1 MDGYMNNEQYEVR
14 TDLALEVRED
24 LADKGEEL
32 KGIRVKED
40 TRSGGDIKV
49 TTVSIETEAA
59 AKTMRKSCGKYLTI
73 EAPFITWEEDE
84 QEEVAGIVADYIEK
98 LLTKEERKSVL
109 VVGLG
114 NREVTPDALGPQIVD
129 NLCVNRH
136 LVSSEEG
143 GNRISAVA
151 PGVMAQTGIETAVL
165 IKGVV
170 EQTKP
175 TAVIALDALAA
186 RNIHRLNTT
195 IQLSD
200 AGISPGSG
208 VGNHRHALNKESLG
222 VPVVAIG
229 IPTVV
234 DAATIV
240 NDTMNRL
247 MEAMKTYAA
256 ERRIGDKDVLAEQEI
271 NSGSFCSGYEILSE
285 DERRMLVY
293 ELFTPQWR
301 GMFVTPKN
309 VDETIKN
316 MSTTLAKAICFALLG
331 RNRL

>member
-1 MDGYMNNEQYEVR
+1 MDAYINGGQFEVR

-24 LADKGEEL
+24 LACRGEEL
-32 KGIRVKED
+32 KGISVWED
-40 TRSGGDIKV
+40 ERNGGNIKV
-49 TTVSIETEAA
+49 TTVSIETETA
-59 AKTMRKSCGKYLTI
+59 AKIMKKSCGKYLTI
-73 EAPFITWEEDE
+73 EAPLITWDEDE
-84 QEEVAGIVADYIEK
+84 QEEIAGIVADYINR
-98 LLTKEERKSVL
+98 LLTDEERKSVL

-129 NLCVNRH
+129 NLCINRH
-136 LVSSEEG
+136 LLNGEEEE
-143 GNRISAVA
+143 NSISAVA

-186 RNIHRLNTT
+186 RNIQRLNTT

-234 DAATIV
+234 DAVTIV

-247 MEAMKTYAA
+247 VEAMKEYA
-256 ERRIGDKDVLAEQEI
+256 G
-271 NSGSFCSGYEILSE
+271 SGEDNFYSGYEVLNE
-285 DERRMLVY
+285 EERRMLVY

-309 VDETIKN
+309 IDETIKN
-316 MSTTLAKAICFALLG
+316 MSITLAKAICNALLDH
-331 RNRL
+331 NRL

>member
-73 EAPFITWEEDE
+73 EAPFITWEKDE

-247 MEAMKTYAA
+247 MEAMKAYDGKN
-256 ERRIGDKDVLAEQEI
+256 GDDFY
-271 NSGSFCSGYEILSE
+271 GGYEVLNDE
-285 DERRMLVY
+285 ERRMLVY

-316 MSTTLAKAICFALLG
+316 MSTTLSKAICFALLG

>member
-1 MDGYMNNEQYEVR
+1 MSRERFEIR
-14 TDLALEVRED
+14 TDLALEASED
-24 LADKGEEL
+24 IKEKGEEL
-32 KGIRVKED
+32 NGISVSEEERY
-40 TRSGGDIKV
+40 GGDIKI
-49 TTVSIETEAA
+49 TTVSIETDEAA
-59 AKTMRKSCGKYLTI
+59 KAMRKSKGKYLTI
-73 EAPFITWEEDE
+73 EAPFVIWENEKDRE
-84 QEEVAGIVADYIEK
+84 LIEGVVADFIK
-98 LLTKEERKSVL
+98 NLLSKEERKSVL

-114 NREVTPDALGPQIVD
+114 NRDVTPDSLGPMIVD

-136 LVSSEEG
+136 IPGEPKTR
-143 GNRISAVA
+143 NKISAVA

-165 IKGVV
+165 VKGVAA
-170 EQTKP
+170 ETKP
-175 TAVIALDALAA
+175 SAVIALDALAA

-208 VGNHRHALNKESLG
+208 VGNHRHALNYESLG

-240 NDTMNRL
+240 NDTMGIL
-247 MEAMKTYAA
+247 MGELPEYK
-256 ERRIGDKDVLAEQEI
+256 ELA
-271 NSGSFCSGYEILSE
+271 E

-293 ELFTPQWR
+293 ELMTPQWR
-301 GMFVTPKN
+301 EMFVTPKN

-316 MSTTLAKAICFALLG
+316 MSITLAKAICQALLG
-331 RNRL
+331 GKRL

>member
-1 MDGYMNNEQYEVR
+1 MDAYINGGQFEVR

-32 KGIRVKED
+32 KGISVWED
-40 TRSGGDIKV
+40 ERNGGDIKV

-59 AKTMRKSCGKYLTI
+59 AKIMKKSCGKYLTI
-73 EAPFITWEEDE
+73 EAPLITWDEGE
-84 QEEVAGIVADYIEK
+84 QEEIAGIVADYINK
-98 LLTKEERKSVL
+98 LLTDEERKSVL

-129 NLCVNRH
+129 NLCINRH
-136 LVSSEEG
+136 LLNGEEEG
-143 GNRISAVA
+143 NSISAVA

-208 VGNHRHALNKESLG
+208 VGNYRHALNKESLG

-240 NDTMNRL
+240 NDTMKRL
-247 MEAMKTYAA
+247 MDTMKEYAGS
-256 ERRIGDKDVLAEQEI
+256 GDD
-271 NSGSFCSGYEILSE
+271 NFYGGYEALNE
-285 DERRMLVY
+285 EERRMLIY

-316 MSTTLAKAICFALLG
+316 MSITLAKAICSALLDS
-331 RNRL
+331 NRL

>member
-1 MDGYMNNEQYEVR
+1 MGVERFEIR

-24 LADKGEEL
+24 LTERGEEL
-32 KGIRVKED
+32 KGITVSEEERYDGEVK
-40 TRSGGDIKV
+40 I
-49 TTVSIETEAA
+49 TTVFIETEAA
-59 AKTMRKSCGKYLTI
+59 SKAMKKGKGKYLTI
-73 EAPFITWEEDE
+73 EVPFVTWEDE
-84 QEEVAGIVADYIEK
+84 KERELITGVVADFIK
-98 LLTKEERKSVL
+98 ALLTKEERKSVL

-136 LVSSEEG
+136 LVSERQEQ
-143 GNRISAVA
+143 NRISAVA

-165 IKGVV
+165 IKGIV
-170 EQTKP
+170 EETKP

-247 MEAMKTYAA
+247 MEAMRTY
-256 ERRIGDKDVLAEQEI
+256 EAEQKSLNGGVFSEQTI
-271 NSGSFCSGYEILSE
+271 NRGSFYGGYDMLSDE
-285 DERRMLVY
+285 ERRMLVY

-301 GMFVTPKN
+301 DMFVTPKN

-316 MSTTLAKAICFALLG
+316 MSAALAKSICYALLG
-331 RNRL
+331 RSGL

>member
-1 MDGYMNNEQYEVR
+1 MEVCIRMKRFEVR

-24 LADKGEEL
+24 LAEKGEEL
-32 KGIRVKED
+32 KGITVSEEERYDGNVKI
-40 TRSGGDIKV
+40 TK
-49 TTVSIETEAA
+49 VSIETEAA
-59 AKTMRKSCGKYLTI
+59 SKAMKKDKGNYLTI
-73 EAPFITWEEDE
+73 EAPFVTWEDEKE
-84 QEEVAGIVADYIEK
+84 QELIAGVVADFIK
-98 LLTKEERKSVL
+98 TLLPKEERKSVL

-136 LVSSEEG
+136 LVGSEER

-208 VGNHRHALNKESLG
+208 VGNHRHALNFESMG
-222 VPVVAIG
+222 IPVVAIG

-234 DAATIV
+234 DAVTIV
-240 NDTMNRL
+240 SDTMNRL
-247 MEAMKTYAA
+247 AEA
-256 ERRIGDKDVLAEQEI
+256 I
-271 NSGSFCSGYEILSE
+271 NNESFYGGYEMLSDE
-285 DERRMLVY
+285 ERRMLVY

-309 VDETIKN
+309 VDETVKN
-316 MSTTLAKAICFALLG
+316 MSMTLSKAICYALLG
-331 RNRL
+331 RERL

>member
-1 MDGYMNNEQYEVR
+1 MDGEQFEIR

-24 LADKGEEL
+24 LAEKGEEL
-32 KGIRVKED
+32 SGIRVEED
-40 TRSGGDIKV
+40 TRSGGDVKI
-49 TTVSIETEAA
+49 TTVTIETEAA
-59 AKTMRKSCGKYLTI
+59 ARAMRKTRGRYLTI
-73 EAPFITWEEDE
+73 EAPFIEWSEEE
-84 QEEVAGIVADYIEK
+84 QEDMAQIVADYIKK
-98 LLTKEERKSVL
+98 LLTKKERGSVL

-114 NREVTPDALGPQIVD
+114 NREVTPDALGPQAVD
-129 NLCVNRH
+129 NLCINRH
-136 LVSSEEG
+136 LSVDTRQE
-143 GNRISAVA
+143 NKISAVA
-151 PGVMAQTGIETAVL
+151 PGVMAQTGIETAV
-165 IKGVV
+165 IVKGVV

-208 VGNHRHALNKESLG
+208 VGNHRHALDYESLG

-240 NDTMNRL
+240 NDTMNR
-247 MEAMKTYAA
+247 MIEAMNMYETEQVSALAA
-256 ERRIGDKDVLAEQEI
+256 
-271 NSGSFCSGYEILSE
+271 GYGALDEE
-285 DERRMLVY
+285 ERRMLVY
-293 ELFTPQWR
+293 ELFTPKWR

-316 MSTTLAKAICFALLG
+316 MSNVLAKAICYALLDKKQS
-331 RNRL
+331 

>member
-1 MDGYMNNEQYEVR
+1 MNREQFEIR

-24 LADKGEEL
+24 IEKKGEEL
-32 KGIRVKED
+32 KGVRVSEEERYGGEIR
-40 TRSGGDIKV
+40 I
-49 TTVSIETEAA
+49 TTVSIETEEAA
-59 AKTMRKSCGKYLTI
+59 RTMRKEKGKYLTI
-73 EAPFITWEEDE
+73 EVPFVRWEGEEE
-84 QEEVAGIVADYIEK
+84 QELVAGVVADYIRK
-98 LLTKEERKSVL
+98 VLGKEERKSVL

-114 NREVTPDALGPQIVD
+114 NRDVTPDALGPQIID

-136 LVSSEEG
+136 LIG
-143 GNRISAVA
+143 DGRRQNMISAVA

-165 IKGVV
+165 VKGIVA
-170 EQTKP
+170 ETKP

-208 VGNHRHALNKESLG
+208 VGNHRHALNKGSLG
-222 VPVVAIG
+222 VPVIAIG

-247 MEAMKTYAA
+247 VEA
-256 ERRIGDKDVLAEQEI
+256 I
-271 NSGSFCSGYEILSE
+271 NSYEGDTFCGGYEMLTE
-285 DERRMLVY
+285 EERRMLVY
-293 ELFTPQWR
+293 ELFTPEWR

-309 VDETIKN
+309 VDETINN
-316 MSTTLAKAICFALLG
+316 MSITLAKAICYALLG
-331 RNRL
+331 KNRS

>member
-1 MDGYMNNEQYEVR
+1 MNRERFEIR

-24 LADKGEEL
+24 IKEKGEEL
-32 KGIRVKED
+32 NGISVNEEERY
-40 TRSGGDIKV
+40 GGDIKI
-49 TTVSIETEAA
+49 TTVSIETDEAA
-59 AKTMRKSCGKYLTI
+59 KVMRKSKGKYLTI
-73 EAPFITWEEDE
+73 EAPFMTWEDEKE
-84 QEEVAGIVADYIEK
+84 QELIEGVVADFIK
-98 LLTKEERKSVL
+98 SLLSKEQRQSVL

-114 NREVTPDALGPQIVD
+114 NREVTPDALGPMIVD

-136 LVSSEEG
+136 IPGESKTQ
-143 GNRISAVA
+143 NKISAVA

-165 IKGVV
+165 VKGVAS
-170 EQTKP
+170 ETKP

-208 VGNHRHALNKESLG
+208 VGNHRHALNYESLG

-240 NDTMNRL
+240 HDTMSRL
-247 MEAMKTYAA
+247 MGELPEYR
-256 ERRIGDKDVLAEQEI
+256 ELAEE
-271 NSGSFCSGYEILSE
+271 EK
-285 DERRMLVY
+285 RMLVY
-293 ELFTPQWR
+293 ELMTPQWR
-301 GMFVTPKN
+301 EMFVTPKN

-316 MSTTLAKAICFALLG
+316 MSVTLSKAICRALLG
-331 RNRL
+331 CDRL